1 MGNEEFFTFG
11 EYMKK
16 EDGSL
21 TASLQDYLE
30 MIYRL
35 SKNAGYTR
43 INDLAAALNVQP
55 SSVTKAVQKLFDLK
69 LVNYEKYGIITLNRK
84 GKEIG
89 KQLLKRHTIIESFLR
104 LINVEENKLLEETE
118 KIEHT
123 ISSNT
128 VLQLE
133 MFVDFLIKRNDVL
146 DDFKSFE
153 QLKRDRAANNKY

>member
-1 MGNEEFFTFG
+1 M
-11 EYMKK
+11 
-16 EDGSL
+16 
-21 TASLQDYLE
+21 
-30 MIYRL
+30 
-35 SKNAGYTR
+35 
-43 INDLAAALNVQP
+43 
-55 SSVTKAVQKLFDLK
+55 
-69 LVNYEKYGIITLNRK
+69 
-84 GKEIG
+84 
-89 KQLLKRHTIIESFLR
+89 IESFLR